1 MQRLLAATVFL
12 NLGFYL
18 VTPDVKASSYTIS
31 ITDER
36 IVPNVIAVSANE
48 KAHFTIHNY
57 GKKTHNFV
65 LPAFYIFT
73 PNLSPQEGTTVE
85 FVPEKK
91 GMFSFYS
98 DTGGKPEPGLSGT
111 MQVK

>member
-1 MQRLLAATVFL
+1 MRKWWIMALVLATSF
-12 NLGFYL
+12 FYSKIS
-18 VTPDVKASSYTIS
+18 VAASYTIS

-36 IVPNVIAVSANE
+36 MVPNVIKVTA
-48 KAHFTIHNY
+48 KQKTHFTIHNY

-91 GMFSFYS
+91 GSFTFFS
-98 DTGGKPEPGLSGT
+98 DTGGQPEPGLSGT
-111 MQVK
+111 IQVK